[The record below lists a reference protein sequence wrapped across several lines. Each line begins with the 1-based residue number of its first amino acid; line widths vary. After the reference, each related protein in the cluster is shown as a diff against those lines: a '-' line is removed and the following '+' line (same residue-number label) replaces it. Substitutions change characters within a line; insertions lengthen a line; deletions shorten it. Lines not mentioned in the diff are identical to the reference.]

1 MIENRQ
7 IEELQVMKK
16 TPIILGIAL
25 VVIVSLLYIPLVIP
39 ANVWW
44 TITGQLDLKAPPLDI
59 CASSDGKWLYI
70 LSEGEVLVYSFSDD
84 TIVNRISIHKAFHR
98 MIYLQENNSLVVT
111 SRSGNTVQI
120 IQPEEVYTFSTSGLP
135 YKGSERAP
143 VTVAVFSSYQSPYCA
158 AVQPLLQ
165 QVLEKYPKKFKL
177 LFKSFPPPGHKFG
190 IKAATAALAA
200 HAQEKFW
207 EFHYKLFEN
216 YRALNDTK
224 IQEIAKALEL
234 DMERFNRD
242 MRDPS
247 IQKLVVR
254 DIEDGRQIGLEGFPL
269 PIIFVN
275 GKLPIQA
282 SLQGLE
288 DLIEAELKKE
298 KRR

>member
-1 MIENRQ
+1 MIANRQ
-7 IEELQVMKK
+7 TEEGQVMKK

-25 VVIVSLLYIPLVIP
+25 AVIVSFLYVPSVIP
-39 ANVWW
+39 ANVGW
-44 TITGQLDLKAPPLDI
+44 TIRGQLDLKAPPLDI
-59 CASSDGKWLYI
+59 CASADGKWLYI

-84 TIVNRISIHKAFHR
+84 TIVNRISIDKAFDR

-111 SRSGNTVQI
+111 GRSGNTLQI
-120 IQPEEVYTFSTSGLP
+120 IQPELVYTLATSGLP

-165 QVLEKYPKKFKL
+165 QILDKYPKKFKL
-177 LFKSFPPPGHKFG
+177 VFKNFPPPSHKFG
-190 IKAATAALAA
+190 ITAATAALAA
-200 HAQEKFW
+200 HTQEKFW
-207 EFHYKLFEN
+207 EFHNKLFEN
-216 YRALNDTK
+216 QKALNDAK
-224 IQEIAKALEL
+224 IQEIAKELEL

-247 IQKLVVR
+247 IQKLVAR
-254 DIEDGRQIGLEGFPL
+254 DIEDGQQIGIEGVPT
-269 PIIFVN
+269 IFIN
-275 GKLPIQA
+275 GKLPKQA

>member
-1 MIENRQ
+1 
-7 IEELQVMKK
+7 MKNMA
-16 TPIILGIAL
+16 IMLGIAL
-25 VVIVSLLYIPLVIP
+25 VVIVSLLYAPSAIP
-39 ANVWW
+39 ANVGW
-44 TITGQLDLKAPPLDI
+44 TISGQLDLNAPPLDI
-59 CASSDGKWLYI
+59 CASADGKWLYI
-70 LSEGEVLVYSFSDD
+70 LSEGEVLVYSFSDE
-84 TIVNRISIHKAFHR
+84 TIVNRIPIDKAFDR

-111 SRSGNTVQI
+111 RSLGNTLQI
-120 IQPEEVYTFSTSGLP
+120 IQPQEVYTFSTSGLP
-135 YKGSERAP
+135 YKGSDRALL
-143 VTVAVFSSYQSPYCA
+143 TVAVFSSYQSPYCA

-165 QVLEKYPKKFKL
+165 QVLDKYPKKFKL
-177 LFKSFPPPGHKFG
+177 VFKNFPPASHKFG

-216 YRALNDTK
+216 QKALNDAK
-224 IQEIAKALEL
+224 IQEIAKELEL
-234 DMERFNRD
+234 DMEKFNRD

-247 IQKLVVR
+247 IQKLIAR

-282 SLQGLE
+282 SLQGIE